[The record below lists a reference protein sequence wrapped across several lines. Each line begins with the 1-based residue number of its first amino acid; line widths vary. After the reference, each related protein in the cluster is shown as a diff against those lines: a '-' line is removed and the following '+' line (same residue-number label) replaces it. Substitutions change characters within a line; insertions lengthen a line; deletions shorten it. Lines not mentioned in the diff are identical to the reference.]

1 MSNATDYEHERKST
15 SQLVSSAMTPATDYT
30 SIEQHPATPSIAPAS
45 YMSMHHR
52 QHYHKSASWLHD
64 SATDYTTIE
73 QQHPATPS
81 RTPASYMSS
90 ATDYGQEHQLATPQC
105 R

>member
-1 MSNATDYEHERKST
+1 MSNATDYEQERKNT
-15 SQLVSSAMTPATDYT
+15 SQLVSSATDCATT
-30 SIEQHPATPSIAPAS
+30 RTPAS
-45 YMSMHHR
+45 YMSMLHR
-52 QHYHKSASWLHD
+52 PHYHKSASWLHD

-90 ATDYGQEHQLATPQC
+90 ATDYEQEHQLATPQC